1 MASLSS
7 SELLWKWVDY
17 GIDYRLER
25 SPRFRRNFY
34 PREDEYIERA
44 KMEVG
49 VINGKDFPD
58 YFLVTSDLIRWA
70 KDRPEG
76 SITIG
81 PGRGSAAGSFVCY
94 ALRITE
100 IDPVPNPLMLFE
112 RFIDPGRPDYPDID
126 IDVAD
131 HKRHLLVERLVDLY
145 GRDYVANIGNY
156 LRYRG
161 KTALETVANVYTIP
175 SYEIADVKKL
185 VVDRPDGDAR
195 EENSFEDTVE
205 AFAEA
210 QALVRKHPELKYAY
224 ELEGDYKS
232 LGTHAAGI
240 VISNTPIEDICAVY
254 QRTKA
259 DGTEMSVISYDKRDA
274 ERQGVLK
281 LDLLGL
287 ANMGIVDDCI
297 SWVPELTLEGMYELE
312 LDDEKTLEGFRNGNL
327 AGIFQYSGRTTRGI
341 TKRIY
346 ERTIGMEAENPISF
360 DTLADINA
368 LSRPGSLISGMTDKY
383 IAVEN
388 GKAQPEKFHPVVDNI
403 LGSSHGCL
411 VYQEQVMKIGSELGG
426 FPGDKVGALRKIIG
440 KKTAGGAFEAY
451 YEEFAKGAMEL
462 HGMPEKTARV
472 IWDYMAASASYL
484 FNVAHSVSYAVI
496 AYWMMWLKVHYPAEF
511 YAASLRRAKKT
522 KDKDPALELMQ
533 AAVRD
538 GIKVLPPDLRFKH
551 QLTWTPDHTYG
562 PKFQRIPA
570 VQAGFTQ
577 IPGVGESM
585 AQAIIDYQTGENR
598 NGEFAMKWKELQYT
612 PAKKKKQR
620 FPCTPYMH
628 TLPSG
633 KVVTRDWVSEDV
645 IAEESKGVPGLG
657 KTTLDKIIAWTEKDD
672 PFDIHL
678 AERSCAMVYTAINR
692 GKIPLDLP
700 TADGTYV
707 ASAPDKEVVFIG
719 IVNEV
724 RIIDIIESERKRTG
738 LTAEE
743 VRATLTKHPDKTT
756 KAKLITTDHTGVE
769 VHINIDRIRYP
780 QFAEDIE
787 SITPRVDVVHVQG
800 RTRDGYGA
808 TIQADYVSVIDLSGE

>member
-1 MASLSS
+1 MSS
-7 SELLWKWVDY
+7 SSRLLKKWIDY
-17 GIDYRLER
+17 GIDYRLAH
-25 SPRFRRNFY
+25 SPRFARNFY
-34 PREDEYIERA
+34 PNEDKYLDRA
-44 KMEVG
+44 EMEFG
-49 VINGKDFPD
+49 VIDGKGFCD
-58 YFLVTSDLIRWA
+58 YFLTTSELIRWA
-70 KDRPEG
+70 KD
-76 SITIG
+76 SNITIG
-81 PGRGSAAGSFVCY
+81 PGRGSAAGSFVSY
-94 ALRITE
+94 VIRITE

-131 HKRHLLVERLVDLY
+131 HKRHLLVEHLVELY
-145 GRDYVANIGNY
+145 GRDKIANIGNY

-161 KTALETVANVYTIP
+161 KTALETVAGVYTIP
-175 SYEIADVKKL
+175 GYEISKVKGL
-185 VVDRPDGDAR
+185 IVDRPDGDAR
-195 EENSFEDTVE
+195 EDNSFEDTVE
-205 AFAEA
+205 SFTEA
-210 QALVRKHPELKYAY
+210 QALVRKHPELEYAY

-254 QRTKA
+254 ERTKA
-259 DGTEMSVISYDKRDA
+259 DGTVMSVISYDKRDA

-297 SWVPELTLEGMYELE
+297 SWVPELTLAGMYELE

-388 GKAQPEKFHPVVDNI
+388 GKAEPEKFHPVVDDI
-403 LGSSHGCL
+403 LRSSHGCL

-451 YEEFAKGAMEL
+451 YEEFAKGAYEL
-462 HGMPEKTARV
+462 HGMPEATARI

-533 AAVRD
+533 SAVRD

-551 QLTWTPDHTYG
+551 QLTWTPEHTYG
-562 PKFQRIPA
+562 PKFQKIPA

-612 PAKKKKQR
+612 PAKKKKER
-620 FPCTPYMH
+620 FPCKPYWH
-628 TLPSG
+628 TTPSG
-633 KVVTRDWVSEDV
+633 KQVLRDWVSEDV
-645 IAEESKGVPGLG
+645 IAEEAKGVPGLG
-657 KTTLDKIIAWTEKDD
+657 KTTLDKIIAWIEKDD

-678 AERSCAMVYTAINR
+678 AERSCALVYTAINR

-719 IVNEV
+719 IVKEV

-780 QFAEDIE
+780 RFAEDIE
-787 SITPRVDVVHVQG
+787 SITPKVDVVHIQG
-800 RTRDGYGA
+800 KTRDGYGA
-808 TIQADYVSVIDLSGE
+808 TIQADYVSVIDLTGE